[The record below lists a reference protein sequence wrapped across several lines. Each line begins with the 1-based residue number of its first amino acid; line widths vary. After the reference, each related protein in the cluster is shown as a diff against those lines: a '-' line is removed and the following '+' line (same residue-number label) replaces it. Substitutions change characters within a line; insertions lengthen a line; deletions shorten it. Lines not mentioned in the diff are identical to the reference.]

1 MKKFFLLLFLIIS
14 LYSNSQIIFEP
25 GYYIDDYNVRV
36 DGLIKNLDWD
46 QNPDSFEFKLTE
58 NSVQEELSIDFVK
71 EFGVLDK
78 IKYER
83 HFVNI
88 DRASIIIGE
97 LSSVRGNQFTQENL
111 FLKVLVEG
119 ESTLYSYKDGNVRRF
134 FYRENKLKGVEPLI
148 FKKYLDRNNNVAQNN
163 EFKQQLWNNL
173 KCERITRN
181 KIKNLKYDESDLVS
195 HFVNFNECKNQEF
208 KNYAV
213 KEKRDLFN
221 LTVRPGM
228 DYASFYIDR
237 PPRSRFITVDHK
249 FSFRFGVEAELIL
262 PFNKSKWSIFIEPTY
277 KNYQAEQEEPDQ
289 VVVVDYESIEIPI
302 GLRHYFFLNDNSK
315 LFLNAAV
322 VIDLERDSMILLELS
337 NDVEITTAANL
348 AFGLGYKFNNRYSVE
363 LRGQTDRN
371 AANSIWDYHYQ
382 AFSFIVGYSFF

>member
-1 MKKFFLLLFLIIS
+1 
-14 LYSNSQIIFEP
+14 
-25 GYYIDDYNVRV
+25 VRV

>member
-25 GYYIDDYNVRV
+25 GYYIDDDNVRV

-111 FLKVLVEG
+111 FLKVLVDG

-173 KCERITRN
+173 TSIR
-181 KIKNLKYDESDLVS
+181 KI
-195 HFVNFNECKNQEF
+195 FNF
-208 KNYAV
+208 A
-213 KEKRDLFN
+213 
-221 LTVRPGM
+221 
-228 DYASFYIDR
+228 
-237 PPRSRFITVDHK
+237 
-249 FSFRFGVEAELIL
+249 
-262 PFNKSKWSIFIEPTY
+262 
-277 KNYQAEQEEPDQ
+277 
-289 VVVVDYESIEIPI
+289 
-302 GLRHYFFLNDNSK
+302 
-315 LFLNAAV
+315 
-322 VIDLERDSMILLELS
+322 
-337 NDVEITTAANL
+337 
-348 AFGLGYKFNNRYSVE
+348 
-363 LRGQTDRN
+363 
-371 AANSIWDYHYQ
+371 
-382 AFSFIVGYSFF
+382 